1 MFILGPIL
9 RLLERVFSF
18 EEKRADRR
26 AQIEDDRRRELV
38 AELQRRQA
46 AREAA
51 REAKP

>member
-38 AELQRRQA
+38 EELRRRDAERK
-46 AREAA
+46 
-51 REAKP
+51 AKP